1 MTVTLPSLKWS
12 TDPVITTSALP
23 TLFRTRRTV
32 PKLARALPVQW
43 SPLAPG
49 SYPIVEQPYS
59 CCSVTDFMKH
69 DNLLH
74 SFICLLSEG
83 RRDLLDQRLVGSEES
98 HRRLLCVPQHMLHL
112 FLFLLSIS
120 NTTRMCWGAGGG
132 GGLSSEG
139 KLLSFFS

>member
-1 MTVTLPSLKWS
+1 
-12 TDPVITTSALP
+12 
-23 TLFRTRRTV
+23 
-32 PKLARALPVQW
+32 
-43 SPLAPG
+43 
-49 SYPIVEQPYS
+49 
-59 CCSVTDFMKH
+59 MKH

-120 NTTRMCWGAGGG
+120 NTTRMCWGAGGRD
-132 GGLSSEG
+132 LVADV
-139 KLLSFFS
+139 KVSFVFFRLFLM